1 MSFKYLAIAA
11 AFAGTMLSVPAFA
24 GVADPTGGTKSD
36 KTTYR
41 NDLQVKH
48 EYRTEYREGNHDT
61 ITNGSGDASASGSL
75 TINVLGKDSVTVNVN
90 ASDPSSVRDQL
101 RDLASP
107 YIESGR
113 EGSTYKVKKDNVD
126 SDGDWNYT
134 VRAYQGDGSDES
146 SHWYNGG
153 DWLGEVKY
161 SESTTQTGTGESTS
175 ETTYSTREENSV
187 ADSGYVYQN
196 TSSKTTTTV
205 DNGSIVFG
213 SGDSVNRMYVAQGN
227 VSKNTEV
234 TDHYLKT
241 IVHTTIVYTDS
252 TTTVT
257 EGGDCYS
264 INATVDVSPIVLDL
278 DGDGKIEASN
288 GRWQPH
294 ASQAFSGDNAVMF
307 DFYGNGFPVI
317 SEWVGK
323 TDGLL
328 CHPREDGYV
337 DGTNLFGTG
346 AGYNNGFEALS
357 AYDTNRDGQVSGDEL
372 EGLYVWT
379 DVNADGHAAKD
390 ELHTVQSLGITSIGV
405 NHNNFQ
411 GSYVRDGKEMKS
423 FDWWPTIHECRKVDM
438 AQK

>member
-1 MSFKYLAIAA
+1 MTYKYLTVAVAL
-11 AFAGTMLSVPAFA
+11 AGTMLAAPAFA
-24 GVADPTGGTKSD
+24 GVADPAGGTKTD
-36 KTTYR
+36 KTTYH

-48 EYRTEYREGNHDT
+48 EYRTEYRQGTSTTVN
-61 ITNGSGDASASGSL
+61 NGSGDASASGSL
-75 TINVLGKDSVTVNVN
+75 TVNVLGKDSVTLNVN
-90 ASDPSSVRDQL
+90 ASDPSSVREQL
-101 RDLASP
+101 RDMASS

-113 EGSTYKVKKDNVD
+113 EGATYKVKKDTVD
-126 SDGDWNYT
+126 ADGDWNYN
-134 VRAYQGDGSDES
+134 VRAYQGDGSNEAS
-146 SHWYNGG
+146 YWTGGG

-161 SESTTQTGTGESTS
+161 SEDTTKTGTGESSS

-196 TSSKTTTTV
+196 TTSKSTTTV

-213 SGDSVNRMYVAQGN
+213 SGDSINRMYVAQGSVN
-227 VSKNTEV
+227 KTTDV

-257 EGGDCYS
+257 AGGDSYS

-278 DGDGKIEASN
+278 DGDGRIEASN
-288 GRWQPH
+288 GRWKPH

-346 AGYNNGFEALS
+346 AGYNDGFQALA
-357 AYDTNRDGQVSGDEL
+357 AYDDNKDGQVSGDEL
-372 EGLYVWT
+372 NGLYVWT
-379 DVNADGHAAKD
+379 DVNGDGHAAKD
-390 ELHTVQSLGITSIGV
+390 ELHTVQSLGISSISV
-405 NHNNFQ
+405 NHKDLQ
-411 GSYVRDGKEMKS
+411 GTYVRDGKEMKT
-423 FDWWPTIHECRKVDM
+423 FDWWPTIHECRKVNM